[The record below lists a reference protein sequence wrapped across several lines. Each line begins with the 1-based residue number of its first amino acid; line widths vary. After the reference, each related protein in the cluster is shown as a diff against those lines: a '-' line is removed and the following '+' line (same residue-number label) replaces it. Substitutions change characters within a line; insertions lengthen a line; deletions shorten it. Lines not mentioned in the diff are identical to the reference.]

1 MSNQE
6 SNEAIGNEAFSM
18 HKQIANNELARRTL
32 MLENSRLI
40 HEMHSKGL
48 YKVVLGDTN
57 APWSAYLSQHDT
69 YYTASKIYM
78 LDKIY
83 GKFVKE
89 LGIDISVVA
98 DVPNSKLSAIISFVT
113 KENVNEWLTKAGQL
127 TSQDFQDEIRKAQG
141 KVSYLECPHKKEVQ
155 YAICQ
160 SCSHR
165 HKI

>member
-1 MSNQE
+1 MSDE
-6 SNEAIGNEAFSM
+6 EKGKLAFALHLAIT
-18 HKQIANNELARRTL
+18 NNEMERRSL
-32 MLENSRLI
+32 MFNNMKLI
-40 HEMHSKGL
+40 HEMHAKGL
-48 YKVVLGDTN
+48 YKVVLGDEN
-57 APWSAYLSQHDT
+57 APWSAYLSQHST

-89 LGIDISVVA
+89 LSIPIEAIKDI
-98 DVPNSKLSAIISFVT
+98 PNSKLSAIISFVT
-113 KENVNEWLTKAGQL
+113 KENINEWLTKAVEL

-141 KVSYLECPHKKEVQ
+141 KVSYLECRHSNEVN

-160 SCSHR
+160 SCSNR